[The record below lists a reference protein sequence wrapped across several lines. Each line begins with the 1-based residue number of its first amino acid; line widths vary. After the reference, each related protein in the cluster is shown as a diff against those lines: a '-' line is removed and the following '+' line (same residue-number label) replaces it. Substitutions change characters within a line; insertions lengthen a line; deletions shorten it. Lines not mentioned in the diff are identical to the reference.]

1 MCTCIVYIH
10 KQYCLAMFLEN
21 TMKTIIMLVVV
32 AFATVKGIAMVTDNT
47 SNVIVNHNIA
57 TQNAIDEAT
66 R

>member
-1 MCTCIVYIH
+1 
-10 KQYCLAMFLEN
+10 
-21 TMKTIIMLVVV
+21 MKTIIMLVVV